1 VGRGPWLG
9 RVSEEALLANAILGL
24 AALVASATGFGYALM
39 ATPFLA
45 VVLEPRD
52 AVGIVLVSWL
62 PLAVLLVRDS
72 YREMNLRRVSRLFAV
87 AALGVPLGAYG
98 LARLDATTMRAAI
111 GAITLVAAAA
121 LSLRHGTP
129 FRRAALAGGVAGL
142 LSGVLAGASAMSGP
156 PVVLY
161 ALKQG
166 WEHRGMRADLIA
178 YFVALHVLTLAL
190 FGHFDLVN
198 ERTLSLSLW
207 AQPGVLGGFVL
218 GMQVKARLSQ
228 ERYRRLAVGLV
239 CLGGLLALVHN

>member
-1 VGRGPWLG
+1 
-9 RVSEEALLANAILGL
+9 VSEEALLANAILGL

-72 YREMNLRRVSRLFAV
+72 YREMDLRRVSRFFAV

-121 LSLRHGTP
+121 LSGEITDVRG
-129 FRRAALAGGVAGL
+129 AL
-142 LSGVLAGASAMSGP
+142 
-156 PVVLY
+156 
-161 ALKQG
+161 
-166 WEHRGMRADLIA
+166 
-178 YFVALHVLTLAL
+178 
-190 FGHFDLVN
+190 N
-198 ERTLSLSLW
+198 
-207 AQPGVLGGFVL
+207 
-218 GMQVKARLSQ
+218 
-228 ERYRRLAVGLV
+228 
-239 CLGGLLALVHN
+239 